1 MILVA
6 KRHFRAGFVLGLA
19 AALGAP
25 LPAPAQ
31 EGLANAPEPTHAVK
45 APVLPGE
52 LPEKPSQPPAFTI
65 AVEALGFS
73 APGPLYLGQRAS
85 FVSLDFLDEN
95 RLLFTFRVP
104 GLIRR
109 EAGENDAREIR
120 AVVLTLPAGTVEAEA
135 LWTVHDRARY
145 LWMLSDGHFLL
156 RDRENLELG
165 DATLVLKPYLRFP
178 GPLVWL
184 EMDPLQKYLVTD
196 SREPAA
202 AAGKP
207 GEVPTPETAKA
218 SIDVDG
224 QKPNG
229 HPSDKDLSPGS
240 PVRHPSDQD
249 LSPGTPVRDADLAV
263 RILRRDTGQ
272 VMLVS
277 RSPSTVHLPV
287 NSDGYLESQRA
298 RGDTWLLHLNFFS
311 GGSRILGQ
319 VDSTC
324 SPLFDFLS
332 QREVLVTTC
341 SPTGA
346 GKLVAMGTDGR
357 RLWEAQTPEA
367 TIWPLVVR
375 APDGSRLAREA
386 LAVSH
391 PVSAGASLSPEEIKG
406 QLVEVL
412 NAADGKVALET
423 AASPVLDGG
432 GNVAISPSGRRVAV
446 LAGGGLQVFE
456 LPPPPPLPE
465 PAILAPAARPPGR

>member
-6 KRHFRAGFVLGLA
+6 KRLFRAGFVLGLA

-25 LPAPAQ
+25 WPAMAQ
-31 EGLANAPEPTHAVK
+31 ESLANAPEPTRAVR
-45 APVLPGE
+45 APMLAGQ

-73 APGPLYLGQRAS
+73 APGPLYMGQRAS
-85 FVSLDFLDEN
+85 FVSLDFLDET

-145 LWMLSDGHFLL
+145 LWMLNDGHFEL

-165 DATLVLKPYLRFP
+165 DASLVLKPYLRFP

-184 EMDPLQKYLVTD
+184 EMDPAQKYLVTD

-202 AAGKP
+202 AANKP
-207 GEVPTPETAKA
+207 GEVPTPESAKA

-224 QKPNG
+224 QK
-229 HPSDKDLSPGS
+229 
-240 PVRHPSDQD
+240 
-249 LSPGTPVRDADLAV
+249 RDGEADLEV
-263 RILRRDTGQ
+263 RILRRDSGQ

-277 RSPSTVHLPV
+277 RSPSTVHLPI
-287 NSDGYLESQRA
+287 NSDGYLDSQRA
-298 RGDTWLLHLNFFS
+298 LGDAWLLHLNFFS

-357 RLWEAQTPEA
+357 RLWEAQTPDT
-367 TIWPLVVR
+367 TIWPLVVK

-391 PVSAGASLSPEEIKG
+391 PVTAGASFSQDEIKG

-412 NAADGKVALET
+412 NAADGRVALET

-456 LPPPPPLPE
+456 LPPPPTLPE
-465 PAILAPAARPPGR
+465 PAILAPAARSPDR

>member
-145 LWMLSDGHFLL
+145 LWM
-156 RDRENLELG
+156 LELG

-324 SPLFDFLS
+324 SPLIDFLS

-391 PVSAGASLSPEEIKG
+391 PVSAGAPLSQEEIKG

-412 NAADGKVALET
+412 NAADGKVALAT

>member
-1 MILVA
+1 M
-6 KRHFRAGFVLGLA
+6 GLA
-19 AALGAP
+19 ATLGAP
-25 LPAPAQ
+25 WPALAQ
-31 EGLANAPEPTHAVK
+31 ESLANAPEPTRAVK
-45 APVLPGE
+45 APVLPGG
-52 LPEKPSQPPAFTI
+52 LPEKPSQPPAFTV

-120 AVVLTLPAGTVEAEA
+120 AVVLTLPVGTVEAEA

-165 DATLVLKPYLRFP
+165 DATLVLKPYLHFP
-178 GPLVWL
+178 GPLLWL
-184 EMDPLQKYLVTD
+184 EMDPAQKFLVTD

-218 SIDVDG
+218 IIDVDG
-224 QKPNG
+224 QKPDG
-229 HPSDKDLSPGS
+229 HPSDLGLSQGI
-240 PVRHPSDQD
+240 
-249 LSPGTPVRDADLAV
+249 PVRDADLAV
-263 RILRRDTGQ
+263 RILRRDSGQ

-277 RSPSTVHLPV
+277 RSSSTVHLPI

-298 RGDTWLLHLNFFS
+298 RGDAWLLNLNFFS

-346 GKLVAMGTDGR
+346 GKMLAMGTDGR
-357 RLWEAQTPEA
+357 RLWEALTPDA

-375 APDGSRLAREA
+375 APDGSRLAREV

-391 PVSAGASLSPEEIKG
+391 PVIAGASLSPEEIKG
-406 QLVEVL
+406 QRVEVL
-412 NAADGKVALET
+412 DAADGKVALET

-446 LAGGGLQVFE
+446 LVGGGLQVFE
-456 LPPPPPLPE
+456 LPPPPPLPA
-465 PAILAPAARPPGR
+465 PAILAPTARQPGR